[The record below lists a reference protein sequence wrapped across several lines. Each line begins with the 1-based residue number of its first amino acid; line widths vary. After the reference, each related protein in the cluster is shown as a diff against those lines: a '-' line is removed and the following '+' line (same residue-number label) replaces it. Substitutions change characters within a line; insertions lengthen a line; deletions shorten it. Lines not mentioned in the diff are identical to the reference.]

1 MCLTSVPTS
10 LSAKFFAFL
19 TVCLLREHEL
29 KSELTY
35 LYLVSVSKIHGIDPD
50 AINVRPVQAAG
61 VPDAE
66 ATNSLKDLGVVPGYG
81 HVVEKDVALGTSA
94 YGDNLYADI
103 VHPTAS
109 GAFNLVEFDQSG
121 TVWSL

>member
-19 TVCLLREHEL
+19 TVYLLREHEL

-35 LYLVSVSKIHGIDPD
+35 LYLVSISEVHGIDPD

-66 ATNSLKDLGVVPGYG
+66 ATNSLKYLGVIPGYG
-81 HVVEKDVALGTSA
+81 HVVEEDVALGTTTD
-94 YGDNLYADI
+94 GDDLCANI

-109 GAFNLVEFDQSG
+109 GAFDLVEFDQSG
-121 TVWSL
+121 AVWSL